1 MKKPSKKIDAKT
13 ILADIEAGMSD
24 SALMEKYKLSAAGL
38 ESLLKKLRESEIIQH
53 VSAMD
58 IVQDLKAGMLDSQL
72 MEKYNLSE
80 EALRRVLKQ
89 VEHVTFFNEARGAR
103 VKPSEGVISG
113 REIIHDMRTG
123 MTRWE
128 LMLKYGLSGEQLKK
142 AFEIILLEKR
152 KIAEKIAGD
161 VRSGMK
167 GSELMEKYQLSNSAL
182 QRICQ
187 TLLTEGSLGSADVKG
202 LTSPVDNGASVQHER
217 RKVSRRSPSL
227 RIAVSDRNSDGLSGT
242 VKDITEKGLAVR
254 GIEANIGE
262 LKTLAILGDDIGLV
276 DPFELMAECRW
287 VGSEGSEGQSV
298 AGFQVIAISDEDLQ
312 SLQGFV
318 DLIDLGWK
326 APCDQSETE
335 N

>member
-13 ILADIEAGMSD
+13 ILADIDAGMSD

-58 IVQDLKAGMLDSQL
+58 IVQDLKAGMLDSLL

-80 EALRRVLKQ
+80 EALRRVLRQ
-89 VEHVTFFNEARGAR
+89 VERVTFFDEAREAR

-113 REIIHDMRTG
+113 REIIHDMRIG

-142 AFEIILLEKR
+142 AFEIIVEERL
-152 KIAEKIAGD
+152 KIAQEIADD
-161 VRSGMK
+161 VRSGMT
-167 GSELMEKYQLSNSAL
+167 GSELMGKYQLSNSGL
-182 QRICQ
+182 QKVCQ
-187 TLLTEGSLGSADVKG
+187 KLLTEGLLGSADIKG
-202 LTSPVDNGASVQHER
+202 LKVPLDNGGSVHYER
-217 RKVSRRSPSL
+217 RQISRRSPSL
-227 RIAVSDRNSDGLSGT
+227 QIVVCDRSNDGMRGT
-242 VKDITEKGLAVR
+242 IKDITEKGLAVR
-254 GIEANIGE
+254 GIEASIGE
-262 LKTLAILGDDIGLV
+262 HKTLAILGDDIGLV

-298 AGFQVIAISDEDLQ
+298 AGFQVIAISEEDLQ
-312 SLQGFV
+312 SLQGFI

-326 APCDQSETE
+326 TPYDQFETE

>member
-24 SALMEKYKLSAAGL
+24 SALMEKYKLSAVGL
-38 ESLLKKLRESEIIQH
+38 ESLLRKLRESGIIQH

-80 EALRRVLKQ
+80 EALRKVLKQ
-89 VEHVTFFNEARGAR
+89 VERVTSFNEAPDAR
-103 VKPSEGVISG
+103 VRPSEGVISG
-113 REIIHDMRTG
+113 REIIHDMRSG

-142 AFEIILLEKR
+142 AFEIILEERR
-152 KIAEKIAGD
+152 KIAVKIAGD
-161 VRSGMK
+161 VRSGMT
-167 GSELMEKYQLSNSAL
+167 GSELMEKYQLSNSGL
-182 QRICQ
+182 QNVCQ
-187 TLLTEGSLGSADVKG
+187 KLLTEGLLGSADIKG
-202 LTSPVDNGASVQHER
+202 LTPPLDNGASVHHER
-217 RKVSRRSPSL
+217 REVSRRSPSL
-227 RIAVSDRNSDGLSGT
+227 RIVVSDRSNDGLSGT

-254 GIEANIGE
+254 GIEADVGE

-298 AGFQVIAISDEDLQ
+298 AGFQVIAISDQDLQ
-312 SLQGFV
+312 RLQE
-318 DLIDLGWK
+318 LIDFLDLGWK
-326 APCDQSETE
+326 AAL
-335 N
+335 